1 MKSFSTVYNRSKKNV
16 LNNRHDLYEN
26 QKKQKLESILKG
38 YGRVAVAFSGGVDS
52 TFLLK
57 TAHNVLGDQA
67 VAVTV
72 RSVFVPEKEQEEAER
87 FCSELGIR
95 LISIDADVLQIEG
108 LADNP
113 PNRCYICKKELFT
126 RIREQAGQLQIRHIA
141 EGSNTDDLSD
151 YRPGMAAIRELG
163 IHSPLCEAGLGK
175 SEIRNLS
182 QDLLLPT
189 WNKPSMAC
197 LASRFVYGETI
208 TKDQLKMVERAEE
221 LLHLLGFRQYR
232 VRIHGGSL
240 ARIEVEPEEIHQLLP
255 LRGQIHTA
263 FRQLG
268 FSFVTVDLGGYRTG
282 SMNEAIGIQ

>member
-1 MKSFSTVYNRSKKNV
+1 M
-16 LNNRHDLYEN
+16 
-26 QKKQKLESILKG
+26 
-38 YGRVAVAFSGGVDS
+38 
-52 TFLLK
+52 
-57 TAHNVLGDQA
+57 LGDERAQA
-67 VAVTV
+67 
-72 RSVFVPEKEQEEAER
+72 
-87 FCSELGIR
+87 
-95 LISIDADVLQIEG
+95 LINIMDGCLRYHSG
-108 LADNP
+108 
-113 PNRCYICKKELFT
+113 
-126 RIREQAGQLQIRHIA
+126 RE
-141 EGSNTDDLSD
+141 D
-151 YRPGMAAIRELG
+151 YRGMNKLLEDSLAAIRELG

-240 ARIEVEPEEIHQLLP
+240 ARIEVEPEEIHLLLP

-282 SMNEAIGIQ
+282 SMNEAIRIQ

>member
-1 MKSFSTVYNRSKKNV
+1 MIDDT
-16 LNNRHDLYEN
+16 YEESGIMRN
-26 QKKQKLESILKG
+26 KDQENKKKQKLESILKG

-57 TAHNVLGDQA
+57 TAHNVLGGQA

-108 LADNP
+108 LAENP
-113 PNRCYICKKELFT
+113 PNRCYICKKE
-126 RIREQAGQLQIRHIA
+126 H
-141 EGSNTDDLSD
+141 
-151 YRPGMAAIRELG
+151 RPGMAAIRELG

>member
-1 MKSFSTVYNRSKKNV
+1 MKLSARNQFKGTVVAIDEGAVNGIVKIDIGGGNV
-16 LNNRHDLYEN
+16 M
-26 QKKQKLESILKG
+26 S
-38 YGRVAVAFSGGVDS
+38 A
-52 TFLLK
+52 T
-57 TAHNVLGDQA
+57 
-67 VAVTV
+67 
-72 RSVFVPEKEQEEAER
+72 
-87 FCSELGIR
+87 
-95 LISIDADVLQIEG
+95 IS
-108 LADNP
+108 
-113 PNRCYICKKELFT
+113 
-126 RIREQAGQLQIRHIA
+126 
-141 EGSNTDDLSD
+141 
-151 YRPGMAAIRELG
+151 MAAIRELG